1 MGTALVI
8 DDSMT
13 DREVVTACLKQ
24 AGIDVWTATS
34 GEEGL
39 EKINS
44 SQPDIII
51 VDVVLPGRSGF
62 EVCRELKAEAKTSKI
77 PVIISSTKGT
87 EMDRF
92 WGMKQGADAYIP
104 KPIDQDEL
112 IRTVKK
118 LMVH

>member
-13 DREVVTACLKQ
+13 DREVLTACLKQ
-24 AGIDVWTATS
+24 AGMSVVTATT
-34 GEEGL
+34 GEEGM
-39 EKINS
+39 EKLAGS
-44 SQPDIII
+44 HPDIII
-51 VDVVLPGRSGF
+51 IDVVLPGRSGF
-62 EVCRELKAEAKTSKI
+62 ELCRDLKAEAKTSKI

-87 EMDRF
+87 EMDKF

-112 IRTVKK
+112 IRTVQK
-118 LMVH
+118 LIG

>member
-13 DREVVTACLKQ
+13 DTEVLTACLKQ
-24 AGIDVWTATS
+24 AGMNVLTANS
-34 GEEGL
+34 SEEGM
-39 EKINS
+39 EKLAGAN
-44 SQPDIII
+44 PDIII
-51 VDVVLPGRSGF
+51 IDVVLPGRSGF
-62 EVCRELKAEAKTSKI
+62 ELCRDLKAEAKTSKI

-87 EMDRF
+87 ERDKL
-92 WGMKQGADAYIP
+92 WGMTQGADAYIP

-118 LMVH
+118 LIG

>member
-13 DREVVTACLKQ
+13 DREVLTACLKQ
-24 AGIDVWTATS
+24 AGMDVLTANS
-34 GEEGL
+34 SEEGMDKL
-39 EKINS
+39 AG

-51 VDVVLPGRSGF
+51 LDVVLPGRSGF
-62 EVCRELKAEAKTSKI
+62 ELCRDLKAEAKTSKI
-77 PVIISSTKGT
+77 PVVISSTKGT
-87 EMDRF
+87 EMDKF
-92 WGMKQGADAYIP
+92 WGMKQGADAYIA

-118 LMVH
+118 LIG